1 MAHKLKSIAFCKLT
15 LQARVAAER
24 QPALFRVLSVFGQ
37 NIDDD
42 DLTAMITDENIDWE
56 RADVQ
61 IGSTNTGP
69 QWLKGVLV
77 IPCLASKTGTGYKAV
92 RRKKRACHR
101 SPKTTFDRG

>member
-24 QPALFRVLSVFGQ
+24 QPALFRVLSVFGK

-42 DLTAMITDENIDWE
+42 DLAAMTTDENIDWE

-77 IPCLASKTGTGYKAV
+77 IPCLASKTGTGHKGV

>member
-1 MAHKLKSIAFCKLT
+1 M
-15 LQARVAAER
+15 AAER

-42 DLTAMITDENIDWE
+42 DLAVMITDENIDWE

-77 IPCLASKTGTGYKAV
+77 IPCLASKTGTGHKAV
-92 RRKKRACHR
+92 RWKKRACHR

>member
-1 MAHKLKSIAFCKLT
+1 M
-15 LQARVAAER
+15 AAER
-24 QPALFRVLSVFGQ
+24 QPALFGVLSVFGK

-42 DLTAMITDENIDWE
+42 DLAAMITDENIDWE

-69 QWLKGVLV
+69 QWLKGLLV
-77 IPCLASKTGTGYKAV
+77 IPCLASKTETV

>member
-24 QPALFRVLSVFGQ
+24 QPALFRVLSVFGK

-42 DLTAMITDENIDWE
+42 DLAAMITDENIDWE

-77 IPCLASKTGTGYKAV
+77 IPCLASKTGTV